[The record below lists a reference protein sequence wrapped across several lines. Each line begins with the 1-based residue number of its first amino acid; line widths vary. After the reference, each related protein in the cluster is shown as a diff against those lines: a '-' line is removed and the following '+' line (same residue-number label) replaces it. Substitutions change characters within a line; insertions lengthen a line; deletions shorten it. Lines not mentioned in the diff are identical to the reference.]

1 MAGAPVKLRIVAGL
15 VAVGLL
21 ACGAPGAGPASKAAA
36 PAGSAPAA
44 PAGAPVAPDGGSA
57 TGAQGGGAAA
67 AGAQAGGGG
76 AAAAAAPAA
85 APAPVA
91 TVKLAYLPII
101 SHGIFMTAWE
111 KGYWRE
117 AGVEVEGTQF
127 GGSDQA
133 MPFLANGQLDAAGG
147 SVGAGFLNGLS
158 QGVLS
163 RLVASQSG
171 VRPDGFS
178 GAALM
183 VRKDNF
189 DSGLLTKPADL
200 RGKRVAVNGKGVYGE
215 WVTDRHL
222 RLGGLTI
229 DDVDMVILGIP
240 DMLAGLQGGS
250 VDAAD
255 LIEPTVVQAVERG
268 IAVPIAREGAD
279 PGGQAQVLLYGEQF
293 IRDNPEG
300 AKRFMVGY
308 MRALRDLARTNF
320 KDAADAEVISQYTKI
335 PAELVLRAEPSYLEP
350 NGKIN
355 VAHLEMQQRFFMER
369 GYLNFREPLDLNR
382 YVDYTW
388 LDAALQQLGP
398 YQP

>member
-1 MAGAPVKLRIVAGL
+1 MHRPRIAHLAVAWVVLL
-15 VAVGLL
+15 VSGL
-21 ACGAPGAGPASKAAA
+21 ACGAQSAAPASKAAA
-36 PAGSAPAA
+36 PAGSPPAAPSGAPAA
-44 PAGAPVAPDGGSA
+44 VPAG
-57 TGAQGGGAAA
+57 TAAA
-67 AGAQAGGGG
+67 PEGS
-76 AAAAAAPAA
+76 AAPAA
-85 APAPVA
+85 AAQPAAPPAPVA

-101 SHGIFMTAWE
+101 SHGIFFVAWE
-111 KGYWRE
+111 KGYWHE

-133 MPFLANGQLDAAGG
+133 MPFLANGQIDAAGG
-147 SVGAGFLNGLS
+147 SAGAGFLNALS
-158 QGVLS
+158 QGVTS
-163 RLVASQSG
+163 RMVASMSG
-171 VRPDGFS
+171 VRPDGLS

-189 DSGLLTKPADL
+189 DSGLYTKPGDL

-215 WVTDRHL
+215 WLTDRHL
-222 RLGGLTI
+222 RLGGLTL

-255 LIEPTVVQAVERG
+255 LIEPTVVQAVEQG

-279 PGGQAQVLLYGEQF
+279 PNGQAQVLLYGEQF

-300 AKRFMVGY
+300 ARRFMIGY
-308 MRALRDLARTNF
+308 LRAMRDLARTDF
-320 KDAADAEVISQYTKI
+320 KDPADAETIAQYTKI
-335 PAELVLRAEPSYLEP
+335 PASLVLRAVPSYLEP

-355 VAHLEMQQRFFMER
+355 VAHLDMQQHFFAER
-369 GYLNFREPLDLNR
+369 GYLNYREPLDLNK

>member
-1 MAGAPVKLRIVAGL
+1 VSGAAVVRLRIVAGL
-15 VAVGLL
+15 VALGLL

-44 PAGAPVAPDGGSA
+44 SAPSGAAPAAAPAASTAPA
-57 TGAQGGGAAA
+57 PAAA
-67 AGAQAGGGG
+67 AQ
-76 AAAAAAPAA
+76 PAA

-91 TVKLAYLPII
+91 TVRLAYLPII
-101 SHGIFMTAWE
+101 SHGIFMVAWE
-111 KGYWRE
+111 RGYWQE
-117 AGVEVEGTQF
+117 VGVEVEGTQF
-127 GGSDQA
+127 GGSDQV
-133 MPFLANGQLDAAGG
+133 MPFLANGQIDVAGG

-163 RLVASQSG
+163 RMVAAQSG

-189 DSGLLTKPADL
+189 DSGLYTKPADL

-300 AKRFMVGY
+300 ARRFMVGY
-308 MRALRDLARTNF
+308 MRALRQLARTNF
-320 KDAADAEVISQYTKI
+320 KDPADAETISQGTKI
-335 PAELVLRAEPSYLEP
+335 PADLVLRAEPSYLDP

-355 VAHLEMQQRFFMER
+355 VAHLEMQQRFFMDR
-369 GYLNFREPLDLNR
+369 GYLNYREPLDLNK

>member
-1 MAGAPVKLRIVAGL
+1 
-15 VAVGLL
+15 
-21 ACGAPGAGPASKAAA
+21 
-36 PAGSAPAA
+36 
-44 PAGAPVAPDGGSA
+44 
-57 TGAQGGGAAA
+57 
-67 AGAQAGGGG
+67 
-76 AAAAAAPAA
+76 
-85 APAPVA
+85 
-91 TVKLAYLPII
+91 
-101 SHGIFMTAWE
+101 
-111 KGYWRE
+111 
-117 AGVEVEGTQF
+117 VEVEGTQF

-133 MPFLANGQLDAAGG
+133 MPFLANGQIDAAGG

-158 QGVLS
+158 QGVSS
-163 RLVASQSG
+163 RMVASQSG
-171 VRPDGFS
+171 IRPDGFS

-189 DSGLLTKPADL
+189 DSGLYTKPADL

-215 WVTDRHL
+215 WLTDRHL
-222 RLGGLTI
+222 RLGGLTL

-268 IAVPIAREGAD
+268 IAVPIAREGTD
-279 PGGQAQVLLYGEQF
+279 PNGQAQVLLYGEQF

-308 MRALRDLARTNF
+308 MRALRELARTDF
-320 KDAADAEVISQYTKI
+320 KDPADAEIIAQYTRI
-335 PAELVLRAEPSYLEP
+335 PADLVLRAVPSYLEP

-355 VAHLEMQQRFFMER
+355 VAHLEMQQRFFAER
-369 GYLNFREPLDLNR
+369 GYLNFREPLDLNK

>member
-1 MAGAPVKLRIVAGL
+1 MTRSSTRRGITVTLLALGL
-15 VAVGLL
+15 V
-21 ACGAPGAGPASKAAA
+21 ACGAPSAAPTSKAAA
-36 PAGSAPAA
+36 PVGS
-44 PAGAPVAPDGGSA
+44 
-57 TGAQGGGAAA
+57 
-67 AGAQAGGGG
+67 
-76 AAAAAAPAA
+76 PAA
-85 APAPVA
+85 APSGAPAAVPAGDAAPTAQASSAGSAAAAQSATPPPPVA
-91 TVKLAYLPII
+91 TVKLAYLPLI
-101 SHGIFMTAWE
+101 SHGIYMVAWDR
-111 KGYWRE
+111 GYWQE
-117 AGVEVEGTQF
+117 LGLEVEGTQF

-133 MPFLANGQLDAAGG
+133 MPFLANGQIDVAGG
-147 SVGAGFLNGLS
+147 SAGAGFLNALS
-158 QGVLS
+158 QVIGG
-163 RLVASQSG
+163 RMVASQSG

-189 DSGLLTKPADL
+189 DSGLYTKPADL

-240 DMLAGLQGGS
+240 DMLAGLQGGA

-255 LIEPTVVQAVERG
+255 LIEPTIVQAVEKG
-268 IAVPIAREGAD
+268 IAVPIAREGSD
-279 PGGQAQVLLYGEQF
+279 PNGQSQVLLYGEQF

-308 MRALRDLARTNF
+308 MRALRQLARTNF
-320 KDAADAEVISQYTKI
+320 KDPADAETISQGTKI
-335 PAELVLRAEPSYLEP
+335 PADLVLRAEPSYLEV

-355 VAHLEMQQRFFMER
+355 VAHLDMQQRFFMER
-369 GYLNFREPLDLNR
+369 GYLNYREPLDLNK